1 MGYKILII
9 AIQFKNTK
17 KMAKTKGVRVIITLE
32 CTTCRTNT
40 DKRSNGVS
48 RYTTM
53 KNRRNTPERLEKEV
67 KNFDFV
73 DIETLNVYLDDQKRI
88 LPRRVTELSIRNQR
102 RLTKAVKRARLLGL
116 LPFTVQAEY

>member
-1 MGYKILII
+1 MSE
-9 AIQFKNTK
+9 Q
-17 KMAKTKGVRVIITLE
+17 
-32 CTTCRTNT
+32 
-40 DKRSNGVS
+40 
-48 RYTTM
+48 
-53 KNRRNTPERLEKEV
+53 LEKEV

-88 LPRRVTELSIRNQR
+88 FPRRVTELSIRNQR

>member
-1 MGYKILII
+1 MSE
-9 AIQFKNTK
+9 Q
-17 KMAKTKGVRVIITLE
+17 
-32 CTTCRTNT
+32 
-40 DKRSNGVS
+40 
-48 RYTTM
+48 
-53 KNRRNTPERLEKEV
+53 LEKEV

-116 LPFTVQAEY
+116 LPFTVLSLIHI

>member
-1 MGYKILII
+1 MSE
-9 AIQFKNTK
+9 Q
-17 KMAKTKGVRVIITLE
+17 
-32 CTTCRTNT
+32 
-40 DKRSNGVS
+40 
-48 RYTTM
+48 
-53 KNRRNTPERLEKEV
+53 LEKEV

-102 RLTKAVKRARLLGL
+102 RLTKAVERARLLGL

>member
-1 MGYKILII
+1 MCIRDSYIPRDTYEKL
-9 AIQFKNTK
+9 
-17 KMAKTKGVRVIITLE
+17 
-32 CTTCRTNT
+32 
-40 DKRSNGVS
+40 
-48 RYTTM
+48 
-53 KNRRNTPERLEKEV
+53 PKEV

>member
-1 MGYKILII
+1 MSE
-9 AIQFKNTK
+9 Q
-17 KMAKTKGVRVIITLE
+17 
-32 CTTCRTNT
+32 
-40 DKRSNGVS
+40 
-48 RYTTM
+48 
-53 KNRRNTPERLEKEV
+53 LEKEV

-102 RLTKAVKRARLLGL
+102 RLTKAVNRARLLGL